1 MAKVIPGEQG
11 VLDYID
17 QRMKFLLNETEEVEE
32 NIQASLRRIEEEK
45 KFLKEYNKEI
55 QYLNKLKK
63 IL

>member
-32 NIQASLRRIEEEK
+32 NIQASLRKIEEEK

-55 QYLNKLKK
+55 QYLIKLKK

>member
-32 NIQASLRRIEEEK
+32 NIQSSLRKIEEEK

-55 QYLNKLKK
+55 QYLIKLKK

>member
-32 NIQASLRRIEEEK
+32 NVQASLRKIEEEK

-55 QYLNKLKK
+55 QYLIKLKK

>member
-17 QRMKFLLNETEEVEE
+17 QRLEFLLNETEEVEE
-32 NIQASLRRIEEEK
+32 NIQSSLRRIEEEK
-45 KFLKEYNKEI
+45 KILKEYNKEI

>member
-17 QRMKFLLNETEEVEE
+17 KRLEFLLNETEEIEE
-32 NIQASLRRIEEEK
+32 NIQSALIRIEEEK

-55 QYLNKLKK
+55 QYLIKLKK

>member
-1 MAKVIPGEQG
+1 MAKTVPGEQG

-17 QRMKFLLNETEEVEE
+17 QRLKFLLNETEEIEE
-32 NIQASLRRIEEEK
+32 NIQSDLRRIEEEK

>member
-32 NIQASLRRIEEEK
+32 NIKSNLIRIEEEK

-55 QYLNKLKK
+55 QYLIKLKK

>member
-1 MAKVIPGEQG
+1 MAKIVPGEQG

-17 QRMKFLLNETEEVEE
+17 KRLEFLLNETEEVEE
-32 NIQASLRRIEEEK
+32 NIQASLRKIEEEK

-55 QYLNKLKK
+55 QYLIKLKK